1 MTRHDALPEA
11 GFARTA
17 VYSMA
22 LYTMPLHVGEIVWHA
37 CKLLPPCPIKG
48 GAVP

>member
-37 CKLLPPCPIKG
+37 CKLLPPWPIKG